1 MANIKFS
8 QFTQKTTLGTV
19 DFLVGYTGAD
29 NVQID
34 PADLLSDYSQGTGAA
49 GQVTFF
55 SATSTVTGDNDFY
68 WDNTNKRL
76 GIGTTSPTR
85 NLVVSGVGSSAST
98 YIKILGDTSQEAILE
113 LHADNDAPGDR
124 WRIAASNS
132 SKLQI
137 RSNGSNV
144 LSVTSSENVGIGT
157 ASPSA
162 KLHVDGTLI
171 ATGVSQLGSGG
182 SNVYLTSSSAGSV
195 GIGTSSPAYKL
206 DVTGDS
212 SSGVIAVRN
221 LANGRDTFRSENASG
236 VRTVNIGN
244 DANGHGL
251 VLVRGTG
258 GTVTNYIT
266 GNGNS
271 YFNAG
276 NVGIGD
282 SGPTAKL
289 VVNNTSTKMLELK
302 RSGNIKF
309 RALADSNDAQ
319 LDMFNSSITK
329 SISLHT
335 NSVSYFN
342 GGNVGIGTTN
352 PTEKLQVN
360 SGDILINNSTIS
372 SLKSGGSLY
381 IDLNTFG
388 SYSGRNFRISDNG
401 TSLVNVK
408 QTGEVGIG
416 TTSPGVPLDVVGLI
430 RTTTSFVGNACIVNS
445 LTSATSGGSIFFKNN
460 SGVNLAALTDSGNLG
475 IGTTSPETL
484 AHIKVNGGSAQL
496 TLEREGGG
504 AGKVV
509 LAGAA
514 EGFIVYDDAFATKMY
529 VGTSGTYNG
538 NVGIGT
544 ISPSKKLEV
553 VSNTTYDG
561 IQISGSSIPTLG
573 IIDTTNNAKFVA
585 YVRDSD
591 ATIGMET
598 NHPLT
603 INTNNIERMR
613 IDNTGDILFG
623 TTETPN
629 GTSVYGSA
637 FLSTSNERMAL
648 VQASNT
654 TSLAT
659 MQTYYNPNGAVGS
672 IKTTGSATQFN
683 TSSDYR
689 LKKDLKD
696 FNGLDKISKI
706 PVYDFKWKVDD
717 SSSYGVM
724 AHELQEVLPDAVSGE
739 KDGEEMQGVDYS
751 KIVPLLIKS
760 IQELEA
766 KVKELESK

>member
-8 QFTQKTTLGTV
+8 QFTIETAKADV
-19 DFLVGYTGAD
+19 DFLVGYSGPD
-29 NVQID
+29 NVQIS
-34 PADLLSDYSQGTGAA
+34 PTNLLADYPTGSGAA

-55 SATSTVTGDNDFY
+55 SAASTVTGDNDFY

-162 KLHVDGTLI
+162 KLHVEGSFI
-171 ATGVSQLGSGG
+171 SSGISQLGTTGA
-182 SNVYLTSSSAGSV
+182 NVLLTSSSAGSV

-271 YFNAG
+271 YFNGGAI
-276 NVGIGD
+276 GIGTT
-282 SGPTAKL
+282 SPTAML
-289 VVNNTSTKMLELK
+289 DVRGGSTGNNDIDRNVRFKASNGEK
-302 RSGNIKF
+302 RFDFYIGGTGNASI
-309 RALADSNDAQ
+309 
-319 LDMFNSSITK
+319 LDMYSSDGTTK
-329 SISLHT
+329 GVQIASGGT
-335 NSVSYFN
+335 TYFN
-342 GGNVGIGTTN
+342 GGNVGIGTNN

-401 TSLVNVK
+401 TSLVNIK

-430 RTTTSFVGNACIVNS
+430 RTTTSFVGNACIVNNV
-445 LTSATSGGSIFFKNN
+445 TSATSGGSIFFKNN
-460 SGVNLAALTDSGNLG
+460 SGVDLA
-475 IGTTSPETL
+475 TL
-484 AHIKVNGGSAQL
+484 A
-496 TLEREGGG
+496 
-504 AGKVV
+504 
-509 LAGAA
+509 
-514 EGFIVYDDAFATKMY
+514 D
-529 VGTSGTYNG
+529 NG

-544 ISPSKKLEV
+544 TSPSAKLTVASGDVEV
-553 VSNTTYDG
+553 TLNTK
-561 IQISGSSIPTLG
+561 G
-573 IIDTTNNAKFVA
+573 IILKSPDGTRYRITVA
-585 YVRDSD
+585 NGGS
-591 ATIGMET
+591 
-598 NHPLT
+598 LT
-603 INTNNIERMR
+603 
-613 IDNTGDILFG
+613 
-623 TTETPN
+623 
-629 GTSVYGSA
+629 
-637 FLSTSNERMAL
+637 STAL
-648 VQASNT
+648 
-654 TSLAT
+654 
-659 MQTYYNPNGAVGS
+659 P
-672 IKTTGSATQFN
+672 
-683 TSSDYR
+683 
-689 LKKDLKD
+689 
-696 FNGLDKISKI
+696 
-706 PVYDFKWKVDD
+706 
-717 SSSYGVM
+717 
-724 AHELQEVLPDAVSGE
+724 
-739 KDGEEMQGVDYS
+739 
-751 KIVPLLIKS
+751 
-760 IQELEA
+760 
-766 KVKELESK
+766 